1 MKKESLR
8 FIIVQQRTYLFL
20 IYYVRIFVQKITCMK
35 TATVTGFRDNIK
47 DYLEEIIDNHEEL
60 IISRAKN
67 KNVVVLSQED
77 YNAIRETAYLLS
89 VPANAKRIQESLKQ
103 YEKGKTVKKSLKD
116 L

>member
-1 MKKESLR
+1 MKS
-8 FIIVQQRTYLFL
+8 
-20 IYYVRIFVQKITCMK
+20 VRKFVQIFFKMK

-60 IISRAKN
+60 LISRAKN

-77 YNAIRETAYLLS
+77 YEAMRETAYLLS
-89 VPANAKRIQESLKQ
+89 SSANAKRINDSLKQ
-103 YEKGKTVKKSLKD
+103 FEKGKLVKKSLKD